1 MAITEGDYLQIPR
14 VDPVTNE
21 DVPEDITDEIHDA
34 MVGYLPNGRIGFH
47 LIEAARRDSP
57 ATISVWRTHTRN
69 NDGTLTELDPH
80 VLLDGPRSV
89 APSSG
94 QFYFSYDWNAIVLPA
109 SEINSSAPVD
119 PDDKGAQGNRFRVA
133 YRGTGASN
141 HIANQQKIQDDAL
154 NARPTFA
161 QLATS
166 GQAPVHGGNI
176 VAGSYY
182 PGPVTYEITS
192 GTHHVPVPVG
202 CNKVDII
209 CVGRGG
215 NGGNGSDYADGG
227 GGGSGG
233 YATGTEDVSYGQTI
247 PVSAN
252 TTASVLAVSAT
263 AGAAGSPGLDTG
275 SPGGIGGSGGAG
287 GSPGGNAGADG
298 NDYGEAIAGGSGG
311 SSPYGGYG
319 AGGRGGDRAGNAG
332 RSDGGSAY
340 VRLYFYR
347 A

>member
-21 DVPEDITDEIHDA
+21 DVPEDITDEVHDA

-69 NDGTLTELDPH
+69 NDGTITELDPH

-94 QFYFSYDWNAIVLPA
+94 QFYFSYDWNAVVLPA
-109 SEINSSAPVD
+109 SEINASAPVD

-154 NARPTFA
+154 NARPTFD

-166 GQAPVHGGNI
+166 GGATVHHGNI
-176 VAGSYY
+176 PVYYHGPYSYIIDR
-182 PGPVTYEITS
+182 PSSAFI
-192 GTHHVPVPVG
+192 PVPPG
-202 CNKVDII
+202 CNQLTYHI
-209 CVGRGG
+209 VGGG
-215 NGGNGSDYADGG
+215 GGGGPRYVVDGG

-233 YATGTEDVSYGQTI
+233 HLTGTISVDETSGVYVS
-247 PVSAN
+247 V
-252 TTASVLAVSAT
+252 
-263 AGAAGSPGLDTG
+263 GA
-275 SPGGIGGSGGAG
+275 GGIGASGEDGASAGGNSFVRYSGSQYAASGGGAGGVGSVGAG
-287 GSPGGNAGADG
+287 GSPGGNP
-298 NDYGEAIAGGSGG
+298 GSGTSG
-311 SSPYGGYG
+311 GASPYGGYG
-319 AGGRGGDRAGNAG
+319 SGGDGAVSGVPAT
-332 RSDGGSAY
+332 SGGSGA
-340 VRLYFYR
+340 VELIFGRVEP
-347 A
+347 

>member
-1 MAITEGDYLQIPR
+1 MAITEGDYLQNPR

-57 ATISVWRTHTRN
+57 ATISVWRTHTRD
-69 NDGTLTELDPH
+69 NDGALTELDPH
-80 VLLDGPRSV
+80 VLLDGPRSI

-154 NARPTFA
+154 NDRPTFD

-166 GQAPVHGGNI
+166 GQAPVHHGNI
-176 VAGSYY
+176 PVYYHGPYSYVIDRPGSAF
-182 PGPVTYEITS
+182 I
-192 GTHHVPVPVG
+192 PVPPG
-202 CNKVDII
+202 CNQLTYHI
-209 CVGRGG
+209 VGGG
-215 NGGNGSDYADGG
+215 GGGGPWALGIDGG

-233 YATGTEDVSYGQTI
+233 YTTGTISVDETSGIYVSVGAGGAGASGPVDASGGGNSLVRYSGSQYTATGGG
-247 PVSAN
+247 
-252 TTASVLAVSAT
+252 
-263 AGAAGSPGLDTG
+263 AGANGASGS
-275 SPGGIGGSGGAG
+275 G
-287 GSPGGNAGADG
+287 GSPGGSA
-298 NDYGEAIAGGSGG
+298 GSGTSG
-311 SSPYGGYG
+311 GASPYGGYG
-319 AGGRGGDRAGNAG
+319 NGGT
-332 RSDGGSAY
+332 GSVFGVPATSGAPGA
-340 VRLYFYR
+340 VELMFERVEP
-347 A
+347 